1 MVNKIITTLEISS
14 SSIKCVSGYLL
25 NDKPIIL
32 NSEITPL
39 EDGCMKG
46 GMINDYGVVTKAVS
60 QIITRA
66 SEKLKFPI
74 QEVVLIVPSIG
85 FEVYRNSQTTNVVS
99 PIGQIN
105 KIDIDNVKSQ
115 VSKAKV
121 NEGSIIVDILPER
134 YIFHD
139 GESVEPPYGQMSD
152 SLTIDAKLHA
162 IPTIILNSFKKIIS
176 QCGLR
181 ICRIVVSIFAACGMI
196 KNLGNLPKNYVLV
209 DLGSEINS
217 AALIGGNEPFSPM
230 YSMFGSDQI
239 TRTLSDELN
248 IDFLSAQYLK
258 EKIGIDT
265 RKTSYKTP
273 ILKVTSSN
281 KKEVSNIEFNEKMI
295 EISTNYIQ
303 NISRIVDEI
312 FQKNPACV
320 GFPVVFVGGGSKLYG
335 FEQLA
340 KSLNKFNNSL
350 FITPTALGAR
360 DARFTNCVGALC
372 IYGESIKSRVG
383 GIIEDDYTEYEST
396 INRRIKLQRGD
407 IDQED

>member
-1 MVNKIITTLEISS
+1 MSKN
-14 SSIKCVSGYLL
+14 SIL
-25 NDKPIIL
+25 
-32 NSEITPL
+32 
-39 EDGCMKG
+39 
-46 GMINDYGVVTKAVS
+46 
-60 QIITRA
+60 
-66 SEKLKFPI
+66 
-74 QEVVLIVPSIG
+74 VPG
-85 FEVYRNSQTTNVVS
+85 AHRNAS
-99 PIGQIN
+99 PILGQIN

-239 TRTLSDELN
+239 TRTLADELN

-273 ILKVTSSN
+273 VLKVTSSN

>member
-46 GMINDYGVVTKAVS
+46 GMINDYGIVTKAVS

-181 ICRIVVSIFAACGMI
+181 ICRIVV
-196 KNLGNLPKNYVLV
+196 
-209 DLGSEINS
+209 
-217 AALIGGNEPFSPM
+217 GG
-230 YSMFGSDQI
+230 
-239 TRTLSDELN
+239 L
-248 IDFLSAQYLK
+248 
-258 EKIGIDT
+258 
-265 RKTSYKTP
+265 
-273 ILKVTSSN
+273 
-281 KKEVSNIEFNEKMI
+281 
-295 EISTNYIQ
+295 
-303 NISRIVDEI
+303 
-312 FQKNPACV
+312 
-320 GFPVVFVGGGSKLYG
+320 
-335 FEQLA
+335 
-340 KSLNKFNNSL
+340 
-350 FITPTALGAR
+350 
-360 DARFTNCVGALC
+360 
-372 IYGESIKSRVG
+372 
-383 GIIEDDYTEYEST
+383 
-396 INRRIKLQRGD
+396 
-407 IDQED
+407 

>member
-46 GMINDYGVVTKAVS
+46 GMINDYGIVTKAVS

-239 TRTLSDELN
+239 TRTLADELN

-320 GFPVVFVGGGSKLYG
+320 GFAVVFVGGGSKLYG

-360 DARFTNCVGALC
+360 HARFTNCVGALC

>member
-46 GMINDYGVVTKAVS
+46 GMINDYGIVTKAVS

-176 QCGLR
+176 RCVLR
-181 ICRIVVSIFAACGMI
+181 IWRIVVSIFAACGMI
-196 KNLGNLPKNYVLV
+196 KNLGNFPKNYVLV

-239 TRTLSDELN
+239 TRTLADELN

-350 FITPTALGAR
+350 FVTPTALGAR

>member
-39 EDGCMKG
+39 EDGWMKG
-46 GMINDYGVVTKAVS
+46 GMINDYGIVTKAVS

-181 ICRIVVSIFAACGMI
+181 ICRIVASIFAACGMI

-239 TRTLSDELN
+239 TRTLADELN

-335 FEQLA
+335 FEQLS

-407 IDQED
+407 IAQED